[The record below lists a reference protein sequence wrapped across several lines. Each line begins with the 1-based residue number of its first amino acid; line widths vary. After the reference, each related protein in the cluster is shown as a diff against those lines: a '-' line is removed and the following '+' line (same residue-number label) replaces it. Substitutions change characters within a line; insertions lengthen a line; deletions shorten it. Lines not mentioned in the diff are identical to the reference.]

1 MESCLPL
8 PPQLTRAVG
17 LHHWQNGLSQFD
29 GKTPVRV
36 FIKKEDSKNVW
47 ISSIEKLGTKV
58 MCITRYNGK
67 IREMFESST
76 LVC

>member
-1 MESCLPL
+1 MEPRLPL
-8 PPQLTRAVG
+8 PPQVTRSIG
-17 LHHWQNGLSQFD
+17 LHHWQIGLSKFD
-29 GKTPVRV
+29 GKTPIHV
-36 FIKKEDSKNVW
+36 FVKQEDTKNIW

-67 IREMFESST
+67 IQDMFESAL